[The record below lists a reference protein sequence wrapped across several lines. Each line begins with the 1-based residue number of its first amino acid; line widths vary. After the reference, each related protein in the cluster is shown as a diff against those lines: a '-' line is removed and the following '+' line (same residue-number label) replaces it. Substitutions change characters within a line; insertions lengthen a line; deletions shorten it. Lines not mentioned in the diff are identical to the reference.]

1 VQATAPDGTLETGHS
16 KEAPLEPKLERILV
30 AVDSGPSSDGAVE
43 RGLRLATEDGAEII
57 FVHVVA
63 IPGEHFVVG
72 GDRLDPAP
80 ERGQT
85 RSLLDAREK
94 ADAAGVKS
102 RGELLV
108 GYPPKQ
114 IAALADDLDVDL
126 VVVGARR
133 LNGIKRL
140 VLSRTSR
147 ALVGETDR
155 PVLVVTEVAPVPA
168 HT

>member
-1 VQATAPDGTLETGHS
+1 M
-16 KEAPLEPKLERILV
+16 EPKLERILI
-30 AVDSGPSSDGAVE
+30 AVDSGPSSDAAVE
-43 RGLRLATEDGAEII
+43 RGLSLATDDGAEVI

-63 IPGEHFVVG
+63 IPGEHFVG
-72 GDRLDPAP
+72 GGHNPDRVP

-85 RSLLDAREK
+85 RSLLDTREK
-94 ADAAGVKS
+94 ADEAGVKS

-114 IAALADDLDVDL
+114 IAALADELDVDL
-126 VVVGARR
+126 VIVGARR
-133 LNGIKRL
+133 LTGIKRF
-140 VLSRTSR
+140 VLSSTSR

-155 PVLVVTEVAPVPA
+155 PVLVVTEPAPVAA